1 MKAENKNS
9 LMVWAIVVLAVM
21 NISTILTVLYH
32 KVQPGNVA
40 VQTKTES
47 KQAESDSEK
56 FSGRYFRDQ
65 LNLSSEQM
73 EKFKAINPAFRPRAR
88 YITLELVNLRKMML
102 AEMSANQSDTIRL
115 NAYSDSIGR
124 LHSDLKK
131 IAYRYYLGIKCI
143 CDPEQQIKLE
153 QIFSEMFG
161 SDSPLGS
168 SGKGGGQNGRQQGRR
183 ISN

>member
-1 MKAENKNS
+1 MKAENRNS
-9 LMVWAIVVLAVM
+9 MMVWAIVVLAVM
-21 NISTILTVLYH
+21 NVSTILTVVYH
-32 KVQPGNVA
+32 KVQSDN
-40 VQTKTES
+40 TKVTTEANS
-47 KQAESDSEK
+47 KQTEADSEK

-88 YITLELVNLRKMML
+88 YITLELANKRRLML
-102 AEMSANQSDTIRL
+102 AEMAAIQSDTTRL
-115 NAYSDSIGR
+115 NGYSDSIGL

-131 IAYRYYLGIKCI
+131 IAYRYYLGIKGI
-143 CDPEQQIKLE
+143 CDPEQQKKLE

-168 SGKGGGQNGRQQGRR
+168 SGKGGQNGRQQGRR
-183 ISN
+183 FSN